1 MSLPGEVVTT
11 PVTAAPNG
19 VVARLGAVITC
30 HGAVDVY
37 AAIVPPLIGILQVRC
52 DLTRP
57 QAAWLLGLGS
67 LASGLCQPL
76 SAWLSDRLDTRL
88 FGPIGLAIAA
98 ICLSSIGLAHNFATL
113 VPLYMIGALAVGVF
127 HPIGASSAG
136 HLADHLPGGRRGL
149 GVSLFYVAGMVGSVI
164 GSLMAR
170 EVAVRGEVGFQR
182 LMLAMIPG
190 LMLAMLLHAS
200 VGRVAHRH
208 AHHRAMKL
216 TPEDSAARWTAVWLL
231 FVGNALRFI
240 VNMALVYLLVR
251 WAEAHVASG
260 DPLLN
265 LEQVAERGGKIAAT
279 LNALLIVGMGI
290 GGLAAGALIPLG
302 REKWPLI
309 LAPILTA
316 PFIAALGHGSLT
328 TNYLMAMLAGVSFS
342 GVIPVTISVA
352 QRLLPHRTSLASGLM
367 MGGAWGL
374 AVVGPRLAEWCLTTV
389 GLSLAQ
395 CFALVAGLLVL
406 SGIVTLP
413 VRATLLR
420 RTVGT
425 NSPQP

>member
-1 MSLPGEVVTT
+1 MPPPVEALGTRATT
-11 PVTAAPNG
+11 APNG
-19 VVARLGAVITC
+19 VIARLGAVITC
-30 HGAVDVY
+30 HSAVDVY
-37 AAIVPPLIGILQVRC
+37 AAIVPPLIGVLQIRC

-67 LASGLCQPL
+67 LASGLCQPFA
-76 SAWLSDRLDTRL
+76 AWLSDRFDTRL

-113 VPLYMIGALAVGVF
+113 VPLYMIGALAIGVF

-164 GSLMAR
+164 GSLMAS
-170 EVAVRGEVGFQR
+170 EVAVRGDAGFNM
-182 LMLAMIPG
+182 LMFAMIPG
-190 LMLAMLLHAS
+190 LMLAVVL
-200 VGRVAHRH
+200 RVAVGKIGHRH
-208 AHHRAMKL
+208 EHHRAMKL
-216 TPEDSAARWTAVWLL
+216 TAEDSAARWGAVAML
-231 FVGNALRFI
+231 FAGNALRFI

-251 WAEAHVASG
+251 WAEAHVAAG
-260 DPLLN
+260 DPLMGA
-265 LEQVAERGGKIAAT
+265 EQIAERGGKIAAT
-279 LNALLIVGMGI
+279 LNALLIVGMGV
-290 GGLAAGALIPLG
+290 GGLAAGALIPRG

-309 LAPILTA
+309 LAPIITA
-316 PFIAALGHGSLT
+316 PFIALLGQGSLGV
-328 TNYLMAMLAGVSFS
+328 NYLLAILAGVSFS

-374 AVVGPRLAEWCLTTV
+374 AVVGPRLAEWCLTSV

-406 SGIVTLP
+406 SGFVTIPL
-413 VRATLLR
+413 RANLLR
-420 RTVGT
+420 QTSMQTTPRA
-425 NSPQP
+425 